1 MKRGPKPKMTT
12 VKKGKIYA
20 DFKTGLYGL
29 AEIGRRH
36 GVSESTVSIYITKR
50 LKREKIT
57 YRH

>member
-20 DFKTGLYGL
+20 DFKTGLYSL

-36 GVSESTVSIYITKR
+36 EVSESTVSIYITKR